1 MRFKF
6 DKPTGS
12 QADTKE
18 LEYVALLPLSL
29 LGCFAFFERPIMH
42 GRHYN
47 SQTNTVRSSLIEIIS
62 SKRYIAA
69 LMQTCRPMRQDGS
82 IEGMC
87 KFALVPPIFPNLVAH
102 DDDDNDYDS
111 MTVQDIMYFLMS
123 RYGVEVKE
131 DALRIDIFKD
141 LAGNPDNAT
150 NGIIDIR
157 QLVAMLVIPHLAKI
171 AHGVYTDSMTKD
183 GSSEI
188 ADSRLGEAS
197 NPREARELLWS
208 SMTAPSKC

>member
-1 MRFKF
+1 LPIIFSEQENSSYTDQRNTAITMRFKF

-18 LEYVALLPLSL
+18 LEYVALLPFSL
-29 LGCFAFFERPIMH
+29 LGCFALFEKPIMH

-87 KFALVPPIFPNLVAH
+87 KFASLL
-102 DDDDNDYDS
+102 
-111 MTVQDIMYFLMS
+111 MMMMIMIM
-123 RYGVEVKE
+123 
-131 DALRIDIFKD
+131 I
-141 LAGNPDNAT
+141 
-150 NGIIDIR
+150 
-157 QLVAMLVIPHLAKI
+157 Q
-171 AHGVYTDSMTKD
+171 
-183 GSSEI
+183 
-188 ADSRLGEAS
+188 
-197 NPREARELLWS
+197 
-208 SMTAPSKC
+208 